1 MNKPKRKLIKIKL
14 FSTRFYSHALLLI
27 WVMIWSIM
35 LIAEANQKRFVRV
48 FFPNGC
54 SLIAEL
60 AITEEERQLGLMF
73 REKINPDQGMLFVF
87 EKEDILSFWM
97 KNMNF
102 PLDILWLNQEKRIVH
117 MESHVPPCQ
126 DPDCPS
132 YFSPFPAMYVLEL
145 KKGSVETNQLKLYDK
160 IEFILPDGLRH
171 F

>member
-1 MNKPKRKLIKIKL
+1 MYKPRRKLERINPL
-14 FSTRFYSHALLLI
+14 SGRLWSLPVLLI
-27 WVMIWSIM
+27 CVMIWSI
-35 LIAEANQKRFVRV
+35 LFSAENKQKRFVRV

-117 MESHVPPCQ
+117 IESHVAPCKN
-126 DPDCPS
+126 PDCPS
-132 YFSPFPAMYVLEL
+132 YFSPLPAMYVLEL
-145 KKGSVETNQLKLYDK
+145 KTGIVKANQLKLYDK
-160 IEFILPDGLRH
+160 IEFVLPDGAKP
-171 F
+171 